1 MFGLGVPELIVILV
15 LALLV
20 FGPRKLPELGSF
32 LGKSLRDFRDS
43 LDGRPDDT
51 PGSPPARRDAEDSPG
66 SADDTAHSSP
76 ERSSRGGG
84 GPVSS

>member
-1 MFGLGVPELIVILV
+1 MFGLGIPELIVILV

-43 LDGRPDDT
+43 LDGRSDDAS
-51 PGSPPARRDAEDSPG
+51 PGPPAPRSDPNEAGVDGDARVTA
-66 SADDTAHSSP
+66 ADAPP
-76 ERSSRGGG
+76 EKRAD
-84 GPVSS
+84 

>member
-32 LGKSLRDFRDS
+32 LGKSLRDFRDT
-43 LDGRPDDT
+43 LDGRSDDV
-51 PGSPPARRDAEDSPG
+51 GASPPAPRSDGPEDAPPRDASAAGTVPGPEKRRD
-66 SADDTAHSSP
+66 
-76 ERSSRGGG
+76 
-84 GPVSS
+84 

>member
-43 LDGRPDDT
+43 LDGRPDDAQ
-51 PGSPPARRDAEDSPG
+51 GPPARRDAEDSPD
-66 SADDTAHSSP
+66 SADDPAQPSP
-76 ERSSRGGG
+76 ERSSRGGDG
-84 GPVSS
+84 SVRG